1 MDGRIRLPVQ
11 RMNLVLASS
20 IDSCRASA
28 TSLQVTG
35 VGLRKHSLHH
45 GEGTT
50 LFSETKAN
58 HTGLIEGHEGFG
70 LDNLDLC
77 VGFPHRCDETS
88 VGRHSGRLVRSAVLA
103 AAKTNRTLPNSAPS
117 PSKLRPR
124 SDTSDITENK
134 RVGVR
139 HSGIRVL
146 SMTFHQVVVNRPT
159 LTDVITH

>member
-1 MDGRIRLPVQ
+1 VDGRIRLPVQ
-11 RMNLVLASS
+11 RMNLFLASS

-77 VGFPHRCDETS
+77 VGFPD
-88 VGRHSGRLVRSAVLA
+88 RSASLA
-103 AAKTNRTLPNSAPS
+103 RGSTERSSDRRRRPPNR
-117 PSKLRPR
+117 R
-124 SDTSDITENK
+124 
-134 RVGVR
+134 
-139 HSGIRVL
+139 
-146 SMTFHQVVVNRPT
+146 
-159 LTDVITH
+159 